1 MKNQSLPLID
11 VSALLDRG
19 GDIAGCANEIDR
31 ACRESGFFRVTGH
44 GVSAQLFSRMD
55 ELARD
60 FFFLPESQK
69 ALVAMP
75 LAGSAW
81 RGWFPVGGELTSG
94 VPDLKEDLYVG
105 EESLLSG
112 VLLHHQGTCSHMY
125 GEKPICV
132 INDGGSLR

>member
-1 MKNQSLPLID
+1 MTQSLPLID
-11 VSALLDRG
+11 VSELVGRG
-19 GDIAGCANEIDR
+19 VDVAGCANEIDR
-31 ACRESGFFRVTGH
+31 ACRESGFFRVTGP
-44 GVSAQLFSRMD
+44 GVSAELFSRMD
-55 ELARD
+55 ELAHE
-60 FFFLPESQK
+60 FFFLPKSQK

-81 RGWFPVGGELTSG
+81 RGWFPVGEELTLG
-94 VPDLKEDLYVG
+94 VPDRKEGLYVG

>member
-1 MKNQSLPLID
+1 MQSLPLID
-11 VSALLDRG
+11 VSALAGRG
-19 GDIAGCANEIDR
+19 GDMAGCANEIDR
-31 ACRESGFFRVTGH
+31 ACRESGFFRMTG
-44 GVSAQLFSRMD
+44 
-55 ELARD
+55 
-60 FFFLPESQK
+60 
-69 ALVAMP
+69 
-75 LAGSAW
+75 